1 MTALTGVLAP
11 VVTPFGTDGELDLD
25 AFRRNVRMHIGTGV
39 SGIVVAGSTG
49 EAALLDEAERGAMIE
64 AARELVTGHRVLLAG
79 TGAEST
85 RTCLRLT
92 RAAAER
98 GADAALVVAPHY
110 FTASMTAEALFGHYR
125 RVADG
130 SPIPV
135 VLYNIPK
142 YMHFQL
148 APTLVSELAMHQNV
162 IGIKDSS
169 GDRELLAVY
178 LNNQNERFAVLT
190 GSGALFQTALQHGAK
205 GAILAV
211 SLFAPALAMEVWGM
225 MQSGDIAAAERAQ
238 ALLSPLSNR
247 IVGDLGVAGVKAAM
261 DLVGLA
267 GGDPR
272 SPLLPLTP
280 RSRKSIRQL
289 FADAGIGGAAQ
300 AGVAH

>member
-1 MTALTGVLAP
+1 MKSLGGVLSP
-11 VVTPFGTDGELDLD
+11 VTTPFGSDGELDLD
-25 AFRRNVRMHIGTGV
+25 AFRKNVRTHLATGI
-39 SGIVVAGSTG
+39 SGVVVAGSTG
-49 EAALLDEAERGAMIE
+49 EAALLDEVERGLLIE
-64 AARELVTGHRVLLAG
+64 AARGMVAGDRVLLAG

-85 RTCLRLT
+85 RSCLRQT

-110 FTASMTAEALFGHYR
+110 FTSSMTAEALFGHYR
-125 RVADG
+125 RVADQ
-130 SPIPV
+130 SPIPIL
-135 VLYNIPK
+135 LYNIPK

-178 LNNQNERFAVLT
+178 LNNQNERFSVFT
-190 GSGALFQTALQHGAK
+190 GSGALMQTALQHGAK

-211 SLFAPALAMEVWGM
+211 SLFAPALVMEVWNGM
-225 MQSGDIAAAERAQ
+225 HSGDIAAAERAQ

-247 IVGDLGVAGVKAAM
+247 IVGDLGIAGVKAAM
-261 DLVGLA
+261 DLVGLV
-267 GGDPR
+267 GGAPR
-272 SPLLPLTP
+272 SPLLPLSAP
-280 RSRKSIRQL
+280 ARRAIRQL
-289 FADAGIGGAAQ
+289 FADADIGGAAQ